1 VIANVQTL
9 QPRLETLLGAGAVTA
24 ADGPRWGVDG
34 VVPRL
39 VARPVDAEQAAA
51 VLRVCAELRAAVVP
65 WGGGTCIEIGNPPHA
80 ADVILLT
87 ERLSRVID
95 YDDANLTVTVEAGA
109 TLGALSA
116 VLAER
121 GQWLPLEPPRAEA
134 ATVGGAAATNLSGPR
149 RMAFGAARDLAIGV
163 RAALTDGSVIKWG
176 GKTVKNVAGYDMA
189 KLFVGS
195 LGTLGLLTELTLKVY
210 PLPET
215 TRTITAWRKDLG
227 NGLRPAS
234 DLANTILA
242 SPLLPTAVTIVNP
255 VALGLRAGVLV
266 RVEGIEA
273 AVDRHERDIM
283 SWASQAGLATEV
295 LAGDDEQDAWR
306 GIRDVGWRNRQA
318 AVRLSVA
325 VGRVTAVL
333 TELETALP
341 ASAGVVAHVLAGTI
355 WIAEWPDEL
364 APVLPALRD
373 LTQRHSGHLLLARAP
388 RELKAGGDV
397 WFPAPASAALSL
409 MRGLKRAFD
418 PHNILNPGRYVSGL

>member
-1 VIANVQTL
+1 M
-9 QPRLETLLGAGAVTA
+9 
-24 ADGPRWGVDG
+24 
-34 VVPRL
+34 
-39 VARPVDAEQAAA
+39 VARPADAEQAAA
-51 VLRVCAELRAAVVP
+51 ALRVCAELRAAVVP
-65 WGGGTCIEIGNPPHA
+65 WGGGTCVEVGNPPRA
-80 ADVILLT
+80 ADVVLLT

-227 NGLRPAS
+227 NGLGPAS
-234 DLANTILA
+234 DLVNTILA

-283 SWASQAGLATEV
+283 SWASQAGFEAEV
-295 LAGDDEQDAWR
+295 LTGDHERDSWR
-306 GIRDVGWRNRQA
+306 DMRDIGWRDGEA
-318 AVRLSVA
+318 AVRLSVIA
-325 VGRVTAVL
+325 GRVPAVL
-333 TELETALP
+333 AEIEAALP
-341 ASAGVVAHVLAGTI
+341 ASAAIVAHVPAGMV
-355 WIAEWPDEL
+355 WIAATPDEL
-364 APVLPALRD
+364 APALPALRD

-397 WFPAPASAALSL
+397 WFPAPQALSL

-418 PHNILNPGRYVSGL
+418 PHDILNPGRYVARL

>member
-1 VIANVQTL
+1 MIADVEML
-9 QPRLETLLGAGAVTA
+9 HPRLEALLGAGAVTA
-24 ADGPRWGVDG
+24 ADGPQWVVDG

-39 VARPVDAEQAAA
+39 VARPADAEQAAA
-51 VLRVCAELRAAVVP
+51 LLRVCAELRAAVVP
-65 WGGGTCIEIGNPPHA
+65 WGGGTSIGIGNPRRAVH
-80 ADVILLT
+80 VVLLT

-95 YDDANLTVTVEAGA
+95 YDHANLTVTVEAGA

-149 RMAFGAARDLAIGV
+149 RMAFGAARDLVIGV

-195 LGTLGLLTELTLKVY
+195 MGTLGLLTELTLKVY

-215 TRTITAWRKDLG
+215 MRTITAWRKDGGKDLG
-227 NGLRPAS
+227 AAS
-234 DLANTILA
+234 ALASKVLA
-242 SPLLPTAVTIVNP
+242 SPLLPTAVTVVNFS
-255 VALGLRAGVLV
+255 ASGLWAGVLV

-273 AVDRHERDIM
+273 AVDRHQRDIQ
-283 SWASQAGLATEV
+283 SWASEAGLEANV
-295 LAGDDEQDAWR
+295 LAGDDERDAWR
-306 GIRDVGWRNRQA
+306 DIRDIGWRDGQA
-318 AVRLSVA
+318 AARLSVTA
-325 VGRVTAVL
+325 GRVPAVL
-333 TELETALP
+333 TELEAVLP
-341 ASAGVVAHVLAGTI
+341 ASTGIAAHVPGGTI
-355 WIAEWPDEL
+355 WIAAAPADLTPAL
-364 APVLPALRD
+364 AAMLRD

-397 WFPAPASAALSL
+397 WFPAPQALSL
-409 MRGLKRAFD
+409 MRGLKQAFD
-418 PHNILNPGRYVSGL
+418 PQNILNPGRFVAGL